1 MSLIR
6 QMWLVVV
13 ATALIAFAGS
23 FTVNVASAR
32 HYLEAQLR
40 VKNSDNAA
48 ALALSLSQQK
58 GDLELMEL
66 LLAAQF
72 DTGFYERIRFQG
84 SNGKVIERVAR
95 AVDPQAPRWFVAWV
109 PIESAPGV
117 AQVSDGWRALGSVQ
131 VVSHVSYAYRDL
143 WRGCL
148 QAGAWLALVGLVAG
162 VVGNFIVQGIR
173 RPLNSTVTQAQ
184 ALVNGQF
191 VTVAEPRVPEL
202 QRLTRAMNGMVHRL
216 KTAFDEQ
223 AGQVEA
229 LRRQAN
235 CDPATGVSH
244 RRHFMTR
251 LESEL
256 EREDAAPRG
265 VLVMVRIVELARVNA
280 ELGRRETDRLIQQVA
295 QVLQDGAHR
304 CPGAWVGRL
313 NGSDF
318 ALCLPAPEA
327 AGAEGGV
334 TAEALANELAQA
346 CRPFGEAQ
354 GVVLGAVDYRSGTPM
369 SQLLSAADEALARAE
384 AQGLFACVVQG
395 GPDAT
400 HAAEG
405 EEGWKRRIEAA
416 LQQGRVQLARYPL
429 VDRQGALVH
438 SESPLRLQL
447 EPGGPYESAA
457 RWLPLAVRTQTV
469 AAVDLAVVALAL
481 ADIGRGAGPLGVNLS
496 VASVLDPG
504 FAAALR
510 ERLEKA
516 PQAAQL
522 WLEVPE
528 SAAVRH
534 HGLVRELC
542 QQVRHTGARFG
553 IEHAGE
559 QLSRI
564 ERLYEIGLD
573 YIKLDARF
581 VRGAADDQAVRNFV
595 QGTAAMAHGLGIQ
608 LYAEGVTRA
617 DDAEA
622 LWACGVDGITGPWA
636 GSAVRQG

>member
-6 QMWLVVV
+6 QIWLVVLS
-13 ATALIAFAGS
+13 TALIAFAGS
-23 FTVNVASAR
+23 FAVNVASAR
-32 HYLEAQLR
+32 GYLETQLR

-66 LLAAQF
+66 VLAAQF
-72 DTGFYERIRFQG
+72 DTGFYQRIRFQG
-84 SNGKVIERVAR
+84 SDGRVIERVAGP
-95 AVDPQAPRWFVAWV
+95 VDPQAPRWFVRWV

-117 AQVSDGWRALGSVQ
+117 AQVSDGWRALGSLQ

-148 QAGAWLALVGLVAG
+148 QSGAWLALVALVAG
-162 VVGNFIVQGIR
+162 VLGHVIVQGIR
-173 RPLNSTVTQAQ
+173 RPLHSTVRQAQ

-191 VTVAEPRVPEL
+191 VTVQEPRVPEL
-202 QRLTRAMNGMVHRL
+202 QRLTRAMNGMVSRL
-216 KTAFDEQ
+216 KTAFEEQ
-223 AGQVEA
+223 AAQVDT
-229 LRRQAN
+229 LRLQAN

-244 RRHFMTR
+244 RRHFLTR

-256 EREDAAPRG
+256 EREDAASRG
-265 VLVMVRIVELARVNA
+265 ALLMVRIAELARVNA

-295 QVLQDGAHR
+295 EVLQDAGQPNA
-304 CPGAWVGRL
+304 GAWVGRL

-318 ALCLPAPEA
+318 ALCLPAAELQAPSGGPE
-327 AGAEGGV
+327 V
-334 TAEALANELAQA
+334 EALVQA
-346 CRPFGEAQ
+346 LRTACLPYGEAR
-354 GVVLGAVDYRSGTPM
+354 GVVLGAVEYRHGM
-369 SQLLSAADEALARAE
+369 ALSQLLSRADEALARAE

-395 GPDAT
+395 GV
-400 HAAEG
+400 AEG
-405 EEGWKRRIEAA
+405 PLAAGEEDWKRRIEAA
-416 LQQGRVQLARYPL
+416 LADGRLQLAHYPL
-429 VDRQGALVH
+429 IDASGALVH
-438 SESPLRLQL
+438 AETPLRLQL
-447 EPGGPYESAA
+447 EPGGEFESAA

-469 AAVDLAVVALAL
+469 TAVDLAVVGLAL
-481 ADIGRGAGPLGVNLS
+481 AEIAAHGRPLGINLS
-496 VASVLDPG
+496 AASVQDPG

-510 ERLEKA
+510 ERLEGA

-528 SAAVRH
+528 GAALRH

-542 QQVRHTGARFG
+542 QQARHAGARFG

-581 VRGAADDQAVRNFV
+581 VRGAAEDQAVRNFV

-608 LYAEGVTRA
+608 LYAEGVTQA
-617 DDAEA
+617 ADAEA

-636 GSAVRQG
+636 SAVMPG